1 MGMENHD
8 EDISDISTNSSS
20 GSTDIFLVPVPWDWR
35 FIIQLILA
43 IIGILGNS
51 IVIHVYRRTREM
63 KHNTTNTFIAAL
75 AAADLVT
82 SISIIP
88 HPGLSR
94 VPQNAIG
101 SFYCKVVFTSNIMWI
116 SSTASV
122 ITLTMLPVERYVAVA
137 FPTRYK
143 LLQFSAKK
151 TRLIIL
157 AIWVFAFVLNTFVYY
172 ETFVVN
178 EQCVHVLP
186 SIRFQMF
193 LGCAVFI
200 VEYLVPM
207 IIMLAVN
214 VRTIQLLN
222 IQARSFTAGGV
233 GGVENTVRSRPALSL
248 VRARRRV
255 VNMLFI
261 VIVTFI
267 VCWSPDQFA
276 FLAFNLGW
284 VPFEYAFGPL
294 YRAFVVMA
302 FANSCVNPIIYTL
315 MNRNF
320 RQALKQQL
328 PRMRQRSDKGKKD
341 HHTNTLF
348 ETPLE
353 DAAQQ
358 AGHDGGDGGVVNPD
372 PLMISEGT
380 TSGTK
385 SSNINLEFMDSNL

>member
-20 GSTDIFLVPVPWDWR
+20 GSTDIFLVPVLWDWR

-94 VPQNAIG
+94 VPHNAIG

-178 EQCVHVLP
+178 EQCVHIHP
-186 SIRFQMF
+186 SITFQMY
-193 LGCAVFI
+193 LGCALFI
-200 VEYLVPM
+200 VKYLMPI

-222 IQARSFTAGGV
+222 IQARSLTAGG
-233 GGVENTVRSRPALSL
+233 GGGGGCGGKRGEGRPKGRPSLSL
-248 VRARRRV
+248 IRARRRV
-255 VNMLFI
+255 VNMLLI

-276 FLAFNLGW
+276 FLACNLGW
-284 VPFEYAFGPL
+284 VHVAYYAFGPL
-294 YRAFVVMA
+294 YRVFVGMA
-302 FANSCVNPIIYTL
+302 CANSCVNPIIYTL

-328 PRMRQRSDKGKKD
+328 PRLRQRSEKGNKD
-341 HHTNTLF
+341 HHTNTL
-348 ETPLE
+348 LK
-353 DAAQQ
+353 
-358 AGHDGGDGGVVNPD
+358 
-372 PLMISEGT
+372 
-380 TSGTK
+380 TSLG
-385 SSNINLEFMDSNL
+385 MQ